1 MKKFLI
7 VAIALLT
14 SVLTMEAYGYQGNNY
29 RGGRD
34 FSMYANRYDR
44 FGREGV
50 YMGLRLGPSFT
61 TVDSDDKAL
70 DGGSTQTGLN
80 FGVFTGMQLS
90 PKAPVFLEGGL
101 MYVEKGGKNLY
112 EGKKITYSLR
122 YLELPIVVKY
132 GIQINEH
139 FSVQPL
145 AGGYFALGI
154 GGKSKNFADRDA
166 VHSFSKHMFK
176 HFDGGL
182 RFGCG
187 VTYDL
192 FYADLTYDLGL
203 ANICHDEFDTSHNR
217 SLSLSLGVNF

>member
-1 MKKFLI
+1 
-7 VAIALLT
+7 
-14 SVLTMEAYGYQGNNY
+14 
-29 RGGRD
+29 
-34 FSMYANRYDR
+34 
-44 FGREGV
+44 
-50 YMGLRLGPSFT
+50 
-61 TVDSDDKAL
+61 
-70 DGGSTQTGLN
+70 
-80 FGVFTGMQLS
+80 
-90 PKAPVFLEGGL
+90 

-112 EGKKITYSLR
+112 DGKKKTYSLR

-132 GIQINEH
+132 GFQVNEH

-154 GGKSKNFADRDA
+154 GGKIKEYADLK
-166 VHSFSKHMFK
+166 VMHSFSKHKFK

-217 SLSLSLGVNF
+217 SLSLSFGVNF